1 MCISLSVFPGFNGS
15 EGIFHASPMARGVFP
30 YVPSQKETEWKIGGG
45 VGLLM
50 YVLQDGFWRG
60 KLSSV

>member
-45 VGLLM
+45 GRVVDVCVTGWILEREA
-50 YVLQDGFWRG
+50 Q
-60 KLSSV
+60 